1 MVIEHLVVTTEWE
14 KKKKLKQKIIWRH
27 MSIGVKLSKPVV

>member
-14 KKKKLKQKIIWRH
+14 KKKLKQKIIWRH